1 MARAVRI
8 HAYGGPAQMRVDD
21 IPIGEPGAGE
31 VRVRHSAIG
40 VNFADLHHRTGR
52 YPLPALPHVLGGE
65 GAGTI
70 EALGPDVTEF
80 KVGDRVAYS
89 GGGPALP
96 PGSYSEARIM
106 ETDLLVP
113 LPDEIGD
120 ETAAAMITKGL
131 TAHYLLFDVHPVAAG
146 ETILVHAAAGG
157 VGVIMS
163 QWARHLGARV
173 IGVVGSDA
181 KVAIAR
187 ENGCDA
193 VIVSDREDIVDR
205 VRALTDG
212 EGVPVVYD
220 SVGRD
225 TFDAS
230 LRCLRP
236 HGLLASYG
244 SASGPVPPF
253 DLFELNKLGSLYV
266 TSAAF
271 YWHLRTREAL
281 LARAADLIDVVRAGH
296 VTIPINQ
303 RFPLDQAAAAHTAL
317 ESRATSGMTVLIP

>member
-1 MARAVRI
+1 MRI
-8 HAYGGPAQMRVDD
+8 ED
-21 IPIGEPGAGE
+21 IPVGDPGPGE
-31 VRVRHSAIG
+31 VRLRHGAIG
-40 VNFADLHHRTGR
+40 VNFADLHHRSGR
-52 YPLPALPHVLGGE
+52 YPLPSLPHVLGGE

-70 EALGPDVTEF
+70 EAVGPDVTEF
-80 KVGDRVAYS
+80 RPGDRVAYS

-96 PGSYSEARIM
+96 PGSYTEARIIGT
-106 ETDLLVP
+106 ELLVP
-113 LPDEIGD
+113 MPDEIDD

-131 TAHYLLFDVHPVAAG
+131 TAQYLLRDVHPVSAG

-157 VGVIMS
+157 VGVILC

-181 KVAIAR
+181 KVEVAAA
-187 ENGCDA
+187 NGCDH
-193 VIVSDREDIVDR
+193 VVVGTREDIVAR
-205 VRALTDG
+205 VRELTDG
-212 EGVPVVYD
+212 EGVRVVYD

-271 YWHLRTREAL
+271 YWHLRTRPEL
-281 LARAADLIDVVRAGH
+281 LVRAADLIDTVRAGD
-296 VTIPINQ
+296 VKIRINH
-303 RFPLDQAAAAHTAL
+303 RYSLSDAAEAHAAM
-317 ESRATSGMTVLIP
+317 ESRTTSGMCVLIP

>member
-8 HAYGGPAQMRVDD
+8 HAYGGPEEMRVEDVPVGD
-21 IPIGEPGAGE
+21 PGPGE
-31 VRVRHSAIG
+31 VRIRHGAIG
-40 VNFADLHHRTGR
+40 VNFADLHHRAGR
-52 YPLPALPHVLGGE
+52 YPLPSLPHVLGGE

-70 EALGPDVTEF
+70 EAVGPDVAEF
-80 KVGDRVAYS
+80 KPGDRVAYS

-96 PGSYSEARIM
+96 PGSYAEARIM
-106 ETDLLVP
+106 ATDLLVP
-113 LPDEIGD
+113 LPDEIDD

-146 ETILVHAAAGG
+146 EAILVHAAAGG
-157 VGVIMS
+157 VGVILC
-163 QWARHLGARV
+163 QWARRLGATV

-181 KVAIAR
+181 KVETAR
-187 ENGCDA
+187 ESGCEH
-193 VIVSDREDIVDR
+193 VIVSGREDIVAR
-205 VRALTDG
+205 TRELTDG

-225 TFDAS
+225 TFEAS

-271 YWHLRTREAL
+271 YWHLRTRDAL
-281 LARAADLIDVVRAGH
+281 LARAADLIDVVRAGD
-296 VTIPINQ
+296 VKVRINQ
-303 RFPLDQAAAAHTAL
+303 RYDLGEAAAAHAAM